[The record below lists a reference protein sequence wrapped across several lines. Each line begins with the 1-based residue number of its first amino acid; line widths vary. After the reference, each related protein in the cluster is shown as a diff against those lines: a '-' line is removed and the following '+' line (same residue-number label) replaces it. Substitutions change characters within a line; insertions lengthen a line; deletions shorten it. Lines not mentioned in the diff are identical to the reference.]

1 MYAIIPI
8 KMNFLKTIKPKTLSE
23 VDINS
28 INLRTNFILFNY
40 MMITMIIT
48 KMFSVATLT
57 RITS

>member
-1 MYAIIPI
+1 MYAIIPF